1 MRHGTCLL
9 IIFISNLF
17 SHKNSFV
24 RKLTMQ
30 VIYCGIDQIGV
41 VQVLNLPRDILEK
54 LMTSITSTSQD
65 NSPDAR

>member
-1 MRHGTCLL
+1 MLVYLL
-9 IIFISNLF
+9 YLLSNLF
-17 SHKNSFV
+17 SHKNPVV

-30 VIYCGIDQIGV
+30 VIYCGIEQIGD
-41 VQVLNLPRDILEK
+41 VQVLNFPRDVLEK